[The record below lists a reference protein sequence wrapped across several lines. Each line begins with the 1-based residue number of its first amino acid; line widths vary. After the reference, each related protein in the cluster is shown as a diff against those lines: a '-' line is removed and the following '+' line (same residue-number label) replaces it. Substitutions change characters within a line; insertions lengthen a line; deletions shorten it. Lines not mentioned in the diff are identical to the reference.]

1 MPIHNNILG
10 TIGRTP
16 LVKLSRISAGL
27 PATVAVKCEFFNPL
41 GSVKDRI
48 GAAMIEAGEKEGKL
62 PLKPPS
68 SSRLQATPGSPLLLS
83 QPQKDTKSSSLCPKA

>member
-1 MPIHNNILG
+1 MPLHNNILG

-27 PATVAVKCEFFNPL
+27 PATIAVKCEFFNPL

-48 GAAMIEAGEKEGKL
+48 GAAMIEVDLRPRVVGGGQ
-62 PLKPPS
+62 
-68 SSRLQATPGSPLLLS
+68 RLCEPGFETILHEV
-83 QPQKDTKSSSLCPKA
+83 KAAHARPGDGDAARCED

>member
-1 MPIHNNILG
+1 MPLHNNILG

-27 PATVAVKCEFFNPL
+27 PATIAVKCEFFNPL

-48 GAAMIEAGEKEGKL
+48 GAAMIEAGEKVNYGVRGHRQNFPE
-62 PLKPPS
+62 
-68 SSRLQATPGSPLLLS
+68 A
-83 QPQKDTKSSSLCPKA
+83 